1 MGYVLVPD
9 LKAARP
15 VLLEDLQRIVL
26 IRDIKQLLLILLTI
40 SVKNFLE
47 ASNIAYISKRIMNTY
62 LLGSITNSISGILNL
77 LKDSIIILIATL
89 LNDLSLGNISAFR
102 LYILFSAIMKLRRVC
117 NHGVSKNR
125 VKSSDR
131 AQVETKVFKKPFR
144 RAGMRL
150 LQRHHEQLLTC

>member
-1 MGYVLVPD
+1 MGYVLVSD

-40 SVKNFLE
+40 SIINFLE
-47 ASNIAYISKRIMNTY
+47 ASSIAYISKRIINTY
-62 LLGSITNSISGILNL
+62 LLGSITNSISSMLNL

-102 LYILFSAIMKLRRVC
+102 L
-117 NHGVSKNR
+117 
-125 VKSSDR
+125 
-131 AQVETKVFKKPFR
+131 
-144 RAGMRL
+144 
-150 LQRHHEQLLTC
+150 